1 MLVDRYGPI
10 AVVGVIREAFQQ
22 HPEQPLLSGLMDFL

>member
-1 MLVDRYGPI
+1 MLVDQYGPI

-22 HPEQPLLSGLMDFL
+22 HPEPLLSGLMVFL